1 VSGIARKLMG
11 VTKEAV
17 DPDLV
22 LVFDITLGLTGTIS
36 VPFGSAETV
45 DVTVD
50 WGDGTSDVY
59 TTNGTK
65 THTYND
71 LGENDGVFIVRI
83 SGTLSQFGSGT
94 ATLIRPELTKC
105 LSFGTIGITS
115 LDGAFRNCANLTE
128 VPAVLPTGIGSLA
141 RMFLQATSFNQDIG
155 GWDTSSVTD
164 IGGMFNGA
172 TAFNQNIGG
181 WDTSSVTIMNNVFSN
196 TTLFNQNIGS
206 WDTSRVT
213 NMQGMFNG
221 ATAFNQDI
229 GGWDTSRVTNMQ
241 GMFNGAT
248 AFNQDI
254 GGWDTSS
261 VTNMNNMFNDA
272 TAFNQDLTGW
282 CVGNI
287 GALPSNFA
295 GGTSGLSSANY
306 PVWGT
311 CPSHVADGAITYI
324 GEATG
329 ADSAT
334 LPAHQAGD
342 LILAFAFRDGSTS
355 PPTQPAGWTT
365 LSSSGANVCSFR
377 SAYKVA
383 ASNSETTGTWTNAT
397 TVIFLVFRGVQ
408 VWSGINLNVS
418 ARGGSGTVVTY
429 NPNGFWQGL
438 SRLIAFAGH
447 RSTDT
452 ALETPPGT
460 LTLIVNPVDAT
471 DEAAAF
477 QSAVDNFGNWTST
490 DVSVGGT
497 ASGWI
502 TFTLRLR
509 VPIKL
514 GP

>member
-1 VSGIARKLMG
+1 MA
-11 VTKEAV
+11 
-17 DPDLV
+17 
-22 LVFDITLGLTGTIS
+22 
-36 VPFGSAETV
+36 
-45 DVTVD
+45 
-50 WGDGTSDVY
+50 
-59 TTNGTK
+59 
-65 THTYND
+65 
-71 LGENDGVFIVRI
+71 
-83 SGTLSQFGSGT
+83 
-94 ATLIRPELTKC
+94 
-105 LSFGTIGITS
+105 
-115 LDGAFRNCANLTE
+115 
-128 VPAVLPTGIGSLA
+128 
-141 RMFLQATSFNQDIG
+141 
-155 GWDTSSVTD
+155 
-164 IGGMFNGA
+164 
-172 TAFNQNIGG
+172 
-181 WDTSSVTIMNNVFSN
+181 
-196 TTLFNQNIGS
+196 
-206 WDTSRVT
+206 
-213 NMQGMFNG
+213 
-221 ATAFNQDI
+221 
-229 GGWDTSRVTNMQ
+229 
-241 GMFNGAT
+241 
-248 AFNQDI
+248 
-254 GGWDTSS
+254 
-261 VTNMNNMFNDA
+261 NMFNNA

-295 GGTSGLSSANY
+295 TGATNFSSADY
-306 PVWGT
+306 PIWGT

-329 ADSAT
+329 TDSAT

-342 LILAFAFRDGSTS
+342 LILAFAFRDGSTA
-355 PPTQPAGWTT
+355 PPAQPTGWAT

-383 ASNSETTGTWTNAT
+383 ASNSETTGTWTSAT

-408 VWSGINLNVS
+408 VWSGINVNVS
-418 ARGGSGTVVTY
+418 ARGGTGTVVTY

-460 LTLIVNPVDAT
+460 LTLIVNAVDAT

-490 DVSVGGT
+490 NVSVGGT